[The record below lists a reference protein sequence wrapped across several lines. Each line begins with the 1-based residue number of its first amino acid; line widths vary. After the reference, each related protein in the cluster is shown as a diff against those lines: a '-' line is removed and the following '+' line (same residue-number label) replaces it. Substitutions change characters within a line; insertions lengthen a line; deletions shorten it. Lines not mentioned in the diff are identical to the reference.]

1 MIELLGIVFGGVSRL
16 AQHWLDLKDKQ
27 KEREHE
33 ANMFDKQSELAI
45 KRMDQQQAMAQ
56 MSAEAASEAGEWAAI
71 RAGVLAQAEEAKSAG
86 GFVLKLSASVR
97 PVLAYWIVGIY
108 SAAKG
113 CTLYLAMQSNA
124 GLAAAVAANYTEFDG
139 AILGAI
145 LGFYYQDRS
154 LRKGK

>member
-33 ANMFDKQSELAI
+33 ANMFDKQAELAS
-45 KRMDQQQAMAQ
+45 KRIDQQQAL
-56 MSAEAASEAGEWAAI
+56 AELNANSASEAGEWAAI
-71 RAGVLAQAEEAKSAG
+71 RAGVIAQSEEAKAAG
-86 GFVLKLSASVR
+86 GFILSLSASVR
-97 PVLAYWIVGIY
+97 PVLAYWIVGVY
-108 SAAKG
+108 TVAKG
-113 CTLYLAMQSNA
+113 CTLYLSTTN
-124 GLAAAVAANYTEFDG
+124 GVGFAAAVAANYTEFDG

-154 LRKGK
+154 LRKK